1 LSTDCAAKELSEA
14 EPIGMVARTK
24 VLTETIKIEIKGFL
38 QGMVVSPEYLRKF
51 YVTIHWKT

>member
-1 LSTDCAAKELSEA
+1 LPEA
-14 EPIGMVARTK
+14 EAIDMVAKTK
-24 VLTETIKIEIKGFL
+24 ALTETIKIEIKGFL